1 MVSQQKDREQFLK
14 SCFYQADSGGEE
26 KKEHNMDNV
35 VEILLRLIRGDRLL
49 IGSNPGDFHHHHHHH
64 HYHHN
69 SANNSVHPTLQAAV
83 GSDPSLLINQT
94 HSSLAVLAM
103 FRVLQQT
110 ATKYGGEEAKKDVE
124 GRVKEIVKCLPQH
137 MINKSLDGM
146 FQKWSAAATQG
157 SSKPGGSI
165 APAKAHR

>member
-1 MVSQQKDREQFLK
+1 
-14 SCFYQADSGGEE
+14 
-26 KKEHNMDNV
+26 MDNV

-49 IGSNPGDFHHHHHHH
+49 IGSTPADFHHHHHHHH

-110 ATKYGGEEAKKDVE
+110 ALKYGGDEAKKDVE
-124 GRVKEIVKCLPQH
+124 GKIKEIVKCLPQH

-146 FQKWSAAATQG
+146 FQKWSATQNNAKAG
-157 SSKPGGSI
+157 GTSSG
-165 APAKAHR
+165 PAKVHRG